1 MRADRQGGDPR
12 SRRQQNERMRM
23 SRRRYTAKN
32 GGKGDADRTTD
43 RNRFRL
49 GMELIRVAEEYGK
62 DSPEYEAALKAWRE
76 A

>member
-1 MRADRQGGDPR
+1 
-12 SRRQQNERMRM
+12 M

-43 RNRFRL
+43 RTRFRL